1 MSKWNDI
8 SNQSTF
14 RENRPSKIGPTFV
27 GTITKTF
34 VECTDLMIKTS
45 AFLIDIL
52 ELQVS
57 IWKSIFILE
66 MDKTNSQRLA

>member
-1 MSKWNDI
+1 M
-8 SNQSTF
+8 
-14 RENRPSKIGPTFV
+14 GPTFV

-52 ELQVS
+52 ELQLS
-57 IWKSIFILE
+57 IWKSNFILE
-66 MDKTNSQRLA
+66 MASATTVFQNLELFPYTHKIDLL

>member
-8 SNQSTF
+8 SSQSTF
-14 RENRPSKIGPTFV
+14 KENVFMIKIGLTFV

-45 AFLIDIL
+45 VFLIDIL
-52 ELQVS
+52 EL
-57 IWKSIFILE
+57 
-66 MDKTNSQRLA
+66 